1 VLAVPGG
8 AIGFAL
14 FSWLRAGSWL
24 VYTQAESTGVGI
36 RAAWPWTGFWTT
48 WPAATSSEAAPRA
61 AFAPELLAGL
71 LLVLILVMA
80 VWKLRPMYSSIMTLS
95 WLAAVCLGFWRS
107 VPRYEFAFF
116 PFLFLVVLATERA
129 RWLRW
134 VILALGAAAMAFG
147 ASVFAR
153 GLWLD

>member
-1 VLAVPGG
+1 
-8 AIGFAL
+8 
-14 FSWLRAGSWL
+14 
-24 VYTQAESTGVGI
+24 
-36 RAAWPWTGFWTT
+36 
-48 WPAATSSEAAPRA
+48 
-61 AFAPELLAGL
+61 
-71 LLVLILVMA
+71 
-80 VWKLRPMYSSIMTLS
+80 MYSSIMTLS